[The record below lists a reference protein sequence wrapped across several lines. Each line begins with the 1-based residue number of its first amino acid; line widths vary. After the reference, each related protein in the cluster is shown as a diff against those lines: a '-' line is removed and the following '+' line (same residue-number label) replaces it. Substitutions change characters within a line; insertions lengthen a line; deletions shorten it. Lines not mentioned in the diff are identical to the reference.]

1 MRIALAILMALHGVA
16 HLPGF
21 VGSWRLATLEGVPY
35 HTTLLGGAVD
45 VGDAGMRVVGTAWLL
60 AGLAFIGVALAT
72 AFDRDGWPNAAFGVA
87 LLSLTLCVLE
97 LPAARVGLPVNVAI
111 LVVLLLDRRFAW
123 L

>member
-35 HTTLLGGAVD
+35 HTTLLGGALD

-60 AGLAFIGVALAT
+60 AGIGFMAASLAT
-72 AFDRDGWPNAAFGVA
+72 ALDRDGWPDVA
-87 LLSLTLCVLE
+87 LAVTLFSLTLCVLE
-97 LPAARVGLPVNVAI
+97 LPASRIGVPVNLAI
-111 LVVLLLDRRFAW
+111 LAALLVDRRLAW